1 MSGGIRSV
9 SVVLRNPLDKK
20 DTLEYLIELNDTK
33 LAQDWAQAL
42 KQELIKNKLIEK
54 NFCFMGFPHTP
65 RNLNYLCKELNDAVY
80 RINVFN
86 RTKVWETMGLQPF
99 VIDDFYVPDSIRF
112 GDEYPIGW
120 DESNLGLSI
129 KHEVMNRLHN
139 YFEILQG
146 TVENL
151 SSYYKYAD
159 YTTKYAIR
167 QLNNLCHEIENLCL
181 SQRKQATAAEWIR
194 PSQITT
200 FLHAERY
207 TLTNEHK
214 QGFITNG
221 YDRVFGGV
229 YMHWTQI
236 GKTLF
241 EVFRDENAPDLTET
255 VCQSITE
262 LKYYSGEFDVEWGNS
277 VVYGNK
283 DVSWHTEEQ
292 NNFREWLSKNG
303 RDYKDVSLS
312 CGYLPIG
319 QVDLQGS
326 FGNTDGET
334 IWKIL
339 GNYLDIYSVEVDGVT
354 NIFDYSWA
362 DADYKQIQ
370 INRMK
375 PGYDYSSR
383 R

>member
-1 MSGGIRSV
+1 
-9 SVVLRNPLDKK
+9 VL
-20 DTLEYLIELNDTK
+20 
-33 LAQDWAQAL
+33 
-42 KQELIKNKLIEK
+42 
-54 NFCFMGFPHTP
+54 
-65 RNLNYLCKELNDAVY
+65 
-80 RINVFN
+80 
-86 RTKVWETMGLQPF
+86 
-99 VIDDFYVPDSIRF
+99 
-112 GDEYPIGW
+112 
-120 DESNLGLSI
+120 
-129 KHEVMNRLHN
+129 
-139 YFEILQG
+139 
-146 TVENL
+146 
-151 SSYYKYAD
+151 
-159 YTTKYAIR
+159 
-167 QLNNLCHEIENLCL
+167 
-181 SQRKQATAAEWIR
+181 
-194 PSQITT
+194 
-200 FLHAERY
+200 
-207 TLTNEHK
+207 
-214 QGFITNG
+214 
-221 YDRVFGGV
+221 GGV
-229 YMHWTQI
+229 YMHWSQI